1 VIVPVLFD
9 LYENKNIT
17 VAQASN
23 GVPIVFRRWL
33 FQELRVIWE
42 KVWQDASNFHLNN
55 TPDDVVWNLEKS
67 GRFTGKSVYDGL
79 TRTECGIYHKRIWK
93 GKIPAKIKI
102 FLWLISFDAVLTK
115 DNLCKR
121 KWQGDPSCVFCD
133 SKETISHLFFQ
144 CPVARVIWLIIAK
157 CFRASNMPTNL
168 QQCWRWC
175 ETWRPFGK
183 KYHPWGVAVV
193 CWAIWKCRN
202 KACFEGKLI
211 NNPLEIICHAN
222 ALMIYWAGLYAE
234 MDREQLIEGANL
246 MLKVAK
252 EVLAAQTA
260 RQSEQVVTSRW
271 PGRRH

>member
-1 VIVPVLFD
+1 M
-9 LYENKNIT
+9 
-17 VAQASN
+17 
-23 GVPIVFRRWL
+23 
-33 FQELRVIWE
+33 
-42 KVWQDASNFHLNN
+42 LNN
-55 TPDDVVWNLEKS
+55 
-67 GRFTGKSVYDGL
+67 
-79 TRTECGIYHKRIWK
+79 
-93 GKIPAKIKI
+93 
-102 FLWLISFDAVLTK
+102 AVLTK
-115 DNLCKR
+115 DNMVKR
-121 KWQGDPSCVFCD
+121 KWTGDPACHFYTHD
-133 SKETISHLFFQ
+133 ENLSHLFFQ
-144 CPVARVIWLIIAK
+144 CSTAKAVWAVVAKSIDAVNVPRS
-157 CFRASNMPTNL
+157 FE
-168 QQCWRWC
+168 QCWRWC

-260 RQSEQVVTSRW
+260 RQVNKLLLQD
-271 PGRRH
+271 G